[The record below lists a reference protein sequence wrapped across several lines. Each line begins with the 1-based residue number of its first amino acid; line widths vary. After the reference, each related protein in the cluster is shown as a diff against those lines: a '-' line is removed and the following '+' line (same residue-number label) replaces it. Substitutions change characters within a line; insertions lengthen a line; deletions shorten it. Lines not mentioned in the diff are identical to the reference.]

1 VQNLVAYIEGHLDE
15 LVDDLLL
22 SLREAD
28 AAFRDEDP
36 TRVQMGMRAGL
47 WHFTLFA
54 EARDPAQLDAAYDM
68 LVGIWS
74 ARRVRPSLII
84 RAIFLFEDLVAI
96 RAQPFYPSPDDFI
109 DAIRAFRAVTREVLA
124 VLCDRLLG
132 VRPAAGQSQGGPA
145 VTVDDRSQQ
154 GRAEQVDT
162 RALAERLARVRPV
175 GRSEELR
182 QVWARLRV
190 VTSQEGGHQ
199 VVGIKAPDGLG
210 KSTLVTTFL
219 DRVERQIDGP
229 PAVLRIRV
237 PRLFVLPSW
246 PVAALVREAFGLTL
260 GDADGAERVRRGLGE
275 LTGLAPRLPVDH
287 EALVDGAP
295 HLARLLG
302 LGGEGWGPADTGR
315 AGRVGRRRAL
325 VSLFEA
331 LSLRARQQTRG
342 PLFVVIEDAGEMDA
356 PSWDILRHLLDRVR
370 PVAPLMVLLTY
381 DARFNVPAGMMRTP
395 SFTEVLLQPFDM
407 NDGEQLID
415 GLLAHNQLEEQTRLR
430 LHAATQSSPLLLH
443 EAIRQLVHDGVVGLE
458 GDRWVEI
465 GRLPDGEIG
474 DLSAIV
480 ARRRAL
486 LSPLAADV
494 LEVLS
499 VIEDTADAEVFAA
512 MLDRRV
518 DHEQRLAAVEELM
531 DFGFVESALV
541 FGLPVPVCRH
551 PLIRDEIY
559 RQMSVERRRALHES
573 AGEIFATLPGGRA
586 FPSLAAGHYALA
598 RRPLLALEGLIE
610 GIDRCLETQS
620 LQGALDLCSQAL
632 GLLGSAPRE
641 EQDELNYRVLRRRER
656 VYALLGHH
664 DLRRADLTQLDALVD
679 RAGEPGDRE
688 ALALRRA
695 AMALIAGDHPGA
707 EEHLLDQLNTD
718 DPARRARVHLALALN
733 GWQQGRLD
741 ETRVFIEDALRDIDA
756 LPDGRKGRLHLVHG
770 RLHAASGQLAEAL
783 HAFFE
788 CWRCHRRAGDL
799 LGEGLAIAEIAEIY
813 WTRGRLLDADAL
825 LRHADALL
833 DEVEEPR
840 ARVRV
845 LLRLAQLHALFGD
858 FDEAGELFSEVL
870 RHVDKQRDRRLHAEA
885 IIGQGRI
892 LVHRGRLEEATSLL
906 GMCLK
911 ELGGRKAVREPLYID
926 TQLALAQNLAM
937 SARGQKLI
945 GGGLR
950 YAVEAAEQ
958 AIAIGHHEGLVRAL
972 VVQLR
977 GLMVLDRGQEAFEQL
992 PELLDATRR
1001 ALAVQPRLAR
1011 LITEVELCRSLV
1023 YRSIGDHDRAEAAME
1038 RAWRELS
1045 AQLGCLRGSGYEHG
1059 FLTNIIPHRE
1069 IITAIGPRPELEGIG
1084 LDA

>member
-1 VQNLVAYIEGHLDE
+1 MQNLVAYIEGHLDE
-15 LVDDLLL
+15 LVDDVLL

-28 AAFRDEDP
+28 AAFREEDP

-47 WHFTLFA
+47 WHFTLYA
-54 EARDPAQLDAAYDM
+54 ESRDPGQLEATYDT
-68 LVGIWS
+68 LVSIWT
-74 ARRVRPSLII
+74 ARRLRPSLVI
-84 RAIFLFEDLVAI
+84 RALFLFEDLVTI
-96 RAQPFYPSPDDFI
+96 RAQGFYLSADDFI
-109 DAIRAFRAVTREVLA
+109 DAVRAFRAVTREVLA

-132 VRPAAGQSQGGPA
+132 IRHAAMSSHGGPA
-145 VTVDDRSQQ
+145 VTHDDRS
-154 GRAEQVDT
+154 RATRADRVDT
-162 RALAERLARVRPV
+162 RALSGRLARIRPV

-182 QVWARLRV
+182 QVWSRLRV

-246 PVAALVREAFGLTL
+246 PVAALVREAFGFTL
-260 GDADGAERVRRGLGE
+260 GDADGAERVRLGLGE

-302 LGGEGWGPADTGR
+302 LDGEGWGPADTGR

-325 VSLFEA
+325 VALFEA

-342 PLFVVIEDAGEMDA
+342 PLFIVIEDAGEMDA
-356 PSWDILRHLLDRVR
+356 PSWEILRHLLDRVR

-381 DARFNVPAGMMRTP
+381 DARFNVPGDMMRTP
-395 SFTEVLLQPFDM
+395 SFTEVILQPFDL

-415 GLLAHNQLEEQTRLR
+415 GLLTPNQLEEQTRLR
-430 LHAATQSSPLLLH
+430 LHAGTQSSPLLLH
-443 EAIRQLVHDGVVGLE
+443 EALRQLVHDRVVGLE
-458 GDRWVEI
+458 GDRWVEVSA
-465 GRLPDGEIG
+465 LPDGDVG
-474 DLSAIV
+474 DLSSIV
-480 ARRRAL
+480 SRRRAL
-486 LSPLAADV
+486 LSPLAVEV
-494 LEVLS
+494 LEVLA

-512 MLDRRV
+512 MLDRCEV
-518 DHEQRLAAVEELM
+518 GAEQRIAAVDELL
-531 DFGFVESALV
+531 DFGFVESAMV
-541 FGLPVPVCRH
+541 FGLPVPVARH
-551 PLIRDEIY
+551 PLVRDEIY
-559 RQMSVERRRALHES
+559 RQMSVDRRRALHQL
-573 AGEIFATLPGGRA
+573 AGEIFQSLPGGRA
-586 FPSLAAGHYALA
+586 FPSLAAGHFALA
-598 RRPLLALEGLIE
+598 RRPLLALEGLVA

-620 LQGALDLCSQAL
+620 LIGALDLCSQAL
-632 GLLGSAPRE
+632 GLLTSAPRE
-641 EQDELNYRVLRRRER
+641 EQDELHYRVLRRRER
-656 VYALLGHH
+656 IYALLGHH
-664 DLRRADLTQLDALVD
+664 DLRRQDFQKLDQLVD

-695 AMALIAGDHPGA
+695 AMAVLGGDHGAA
-707 EEHLLDQLNTD
+707 EEQLVDQLGTD
-718 DPARRARVHLALALN
+718 APRRRARVHLALALN
-733 GWQQGRLD
+733 SWQQGQLD
-741 ETRVFIEDALRDIDA
+741 ETRIFVDDALRDIDELDDA
-756 LPDGRKGRLHLVHG
+756 DRGRLLLIDG
-770 RLHAASGQLAEAL
+770 RLHAAGGRLAEAL

-788 CWRCHRRAGDL
+788 AWRSHRRGGDL
-799 LGEGLAIAEIAEIY
+799 LGEALAVAQIAEVY
-813 WTRGRLLDADAL
+813 WIRGRLLDADAL

-858 FDEAGELFSEVL
+858 FDEAGDLYGEVL
-870 RHVDKQRDRRLHAEA
+870 RQVDKQRDRRLHAEA

-926 TQLALAQNLAM
+926 TQLALAQNLADQ
-937 SARGQKLI
+937 ARGQKLI

-950 YAVEAAEQ
+950 YALEAAEQ
-958 AIAIGHHEGLVRAL
+958 ASAIGYHEGLVRSL

-977 GLMVLDRGQEAFEQL
+977 GLVVLDRADEALEQL
-992 PELLDATRR
+992 PTLVDAAR
-1001 ALAVQPRLAR
+1001 AGLGSQPRLAR
-1011 LITEVELCRSLV
+1011 LLAEVELCRAVV
-1023 YRSIGDHDRAEAAME
+1023 YRAVGDAERADAAME
-1038 RAWRELS
+1038 RAWGELS
-1045 AQLGCLRGSGYEHG
+1045 AQLEGLRGSGYEHG
-1059 FLTNIIPHRE
+1059 FLINITPHRE
-1069 IITAIGPRPELEGIG
+1069 IVEAVAPRAELEGI
-1084 LDA
+1084 A